1 MAKRP
6 IQRQSPL
13 SNIHGLGK
21 VYSQQTI
28 AASRGSTVKAL
39 LQRVEPWV
47 CRRDVDR
54 IARFLQ
60 FCAANPRA
68 GEQLAPGYVVPP
80 YNTHVAGILLNVIT
94 EQRARNSS
102 WLPVL
107 ESVRHQ
113 LQQRA
118 THAKAKPGKT
128 EQQYKL
134 MPAKEKS
141 VGPRPQKQVARC
153 V

>member
-1 MAKRP
+1 V
-6 IQRQSPL
+6 QRQTPL

-21 VYSQQTI
+21 VYSQQTM
-28 AASRGSTVKAL
+28 AVSKGSTVKAL
-39 LQRVEPWV
+39 LQRVQPWV

-60 FCAANPRA
+60 LCAANPRA
-68 GEQLAPGYVVPP
+68 GEQLAAGYVVPP
-80 YNTHVAGILLNVIT
+80 YNNHVVGILLNVIT
-94 EQRARNSS
+94 EQRSRNSS

-107 ESVRHQ
+107 DSVRHQ

-118 THAKAKPGKT
+118 AHAKAKTGKA
-128 EQQYKL
+128 EQQHKL
-134 MPAKEKS
+134 MLETEKKNVS
-141 VGPRPQKQVARC
+141 PKPKMRAARC